1 MTWHSFSTSL
11 AWHHEQILKCS
22 GVLGTLHVY
31 LPVSKQSQWFPR
43 LAMACG
49 PCNLLNNNCLWMM
62 YSYVPWIHLCRAP
75 LTFGLPTYIIQVISL
90 IFDFPIYIVVSA
102 WEHQVPRTW
111 YALHNVF
118 RCNCALLRHRS
129 KDFVSWMGCKGHC
142 IHKTS
147 VFSYHRFALYGLT
160 TMPLICS
167 VLCQQWGALLS
178 DVSKVWW
185 YGMWLNQTCIN
196 FCSVPIACFVVV
208 SFRGAI
214 FWRGGGLVYC
224 LKK

>member
-11 AWHHEQILKCS
+11 AWHQEQILKCS

-31 LPVSKQSQWFPR
+31 LPVLKQSQWFPR

-111 YALHNVF
+111 YALHDVLDVTV
-118 RCNCALLRHRS
+118 RYYGIDQGILSVEWAVKDIVYARLL
-129 KDFVSWMGCKGHC
+129 
-142 IHKTS
+142 
-147 VFSYHRFALYGLT
+147 FSLINRFALYGLT
-160 TMPLICS
+160 TMSLICS
-167 VLCQQWGALLS
+167 VLCQQWGTLLS